1 MFQGSDV
8 IFRRV
13 LVPLSGQYENLLLHD
28 AYLVKMGM
36 DESLPGT
43 ERARVMAM
51 AAELFKTKTN

>member
-1 MFQGSDV
+1 M